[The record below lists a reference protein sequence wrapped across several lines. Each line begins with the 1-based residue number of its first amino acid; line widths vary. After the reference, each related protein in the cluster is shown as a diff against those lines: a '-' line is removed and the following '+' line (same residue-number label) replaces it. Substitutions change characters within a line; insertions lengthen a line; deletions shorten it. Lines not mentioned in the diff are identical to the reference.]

1 MQKRKNT
8 VATFV
13 FILFVSVSCAR
24 VTLYNH
30 QPKTPNEEA
39 IIEVT
44 KVNQD
49 TLKNKDLSGHLATF
63 HDNASIMIWR
73 GYEAI
78 VSKEEYAEYLP
89 NSSRWGNPG
98 VLYNLQITVSGDKA
112 DFKGWH
118 ENHMGFTGL
127 NTSVFVKENDKWYI
141 MDSRFGK
148 YR

>member
-1 MQKRKNT
+1 MQKRANT
-8 VATFV
+8 VATLV
-13 FILFVSVSCAR
+13 FIFFVSVSCAR

-30 QPKTPNEEA
+30 QPKSPDEEA

-73 GYEAI
+73 GKEVI
-78 VSKEEYAEYLP
+78 VSNEEYAEWLP
-89 NSSRWGNPG
+89 NTTRWGAPG
-98 VLYNLQITVSGDKA
+98 VLYDIKITVSGDKA
-112 DFKGWH
+112 DFKGRH
-118 ENHMGFTGL
+118 ETYMGY
-127 NTSVFVKENDKWYI
+127 NAPVTSVLVKENDKWYI
-141 MDSRFGK
+141 LDSRFGK